1 MTTPNASQTPE
12 KPARPAA
19 PPTGPRRVPA
29 PRVLPESQ
37 AFWTAADEGR
47 LLLKKCNA
55 CGEVHHYPR
64 DICPHCLSADT
75 EWVQAS
81 GTGTVYSFS
90 TMGKGEAA
98 YTLAFVT
105 LDEGVTLMT
114 NLVDCDPAR
123 VSIGDMVRVV
133 FKPTEG
139 GHAVPMFTPV

>member
-1 MTTPNASQTPE
+1 MTTPQIPE

-19 PPTGPRRVPA
+19 PPAGSRRIPT

-37 AFWTAADEGR
+37 AFWNAADEGR

-75 EWVQAS
+75 GWLPAS
-81 GTGTVYSFS
+81 GNGTLYSFS

-114 NLVDCDPAR
+114 NLVDCDPAQ
-123 VSIGDMVRVV
+123 VSIGDKVQVV

>member
-1 MTTPNASQTPE
+1 MSAASV
-12 KPARPAA
+12 PAGAA
-19 PPTGPRRVPA
+19 RRIPA
-29 PRVLPESQ
+29 PRVLPESL
-37 AFWTAADEGR
+37 AYWIAADEGR
-47 LLLKKCNA
+47 LLVKKCRA

-75 EWVQAS
+75 EWLEAT

-114 NLVDCDPAR
+114 NLVDCDPAT
-123 VSIGDMVRVV
+123 VSIGQAVRVV
-133 FKPTEG
+133 FKPTD
-139 GHAVPMFTPV
+139 GHAVPMFTTER